1 MSKYAALK
9 FIYDLLKGGKGMY
22 RRTVSLIIILT
33 FLVGSF
39 GCASIPEEHKGAAT
53 GAGVGAATGALAGA
67 LLGSKGSKTEMA
79 VIGGLLGALAGGAI
93 GHYAYDQKRTKEE
106 TAQKYDYKSSE
117 GTLLRIEDVSVV
129 PSVAKPGDKVEMK
142 MTYAVLGAGSG
153 KTIEISE
160 SREIRY
166 QGELYGKPEVSVS
179 RNDGTYTS
187 NIPLILPSD
196 AKKGKYIV
204 TMTVK
209 GSSVSDSKEASF
221 QVN

>member
-1 MSKYAALK
+1 
-9 FIYDLLKGGKGMY
+9 MY
-22 RRTVSLIIILT
+22 RRTVSCIVILA

-39 GCASIPEEHKGAAT
+39 GCASVPEEHKGAAT

-67 LLGSKGSKTEMA
+67 LLGSKGAKTEMA
-79 VIGGLLGALAGGAI
+79 LVGGLLGALAGGAI

-106 TAQKYDYKSSE
+106 TAQKYDYKSSQ

-129 PSVAKPGDKVEMK
+129 PAVAKPGDKVEMK
-142 MTYAVLGAGSG
+142 MTYAVLGAGAG
-153 KTIEISE
+153 KTAEIAE

-166 QGELYGKPEVSVS
+166 QGELYGKPEVTVS
-179 RNDGTYTS
+179 RSDGTYTS
-187 NIPLILPSD
+187 SIPLSLPAD

-209 GSSVSDSKEASF
+209 GTSVSDSKEASF